1 MLVHDDFNLVV
12 PVLPHILVRVL
23 QVGCFKPIFSI
34 SVPAQHTSQIQECHK
49 DHLEFLATLLDYH
62 IKTRTMNNLIETLFK
77 SIISERPPCP
87 VRGRERYQVEFSSS
101 LMNTTH
107 LDRLS
112 KALHSS
118 LTASQCVPTVKHV
131 FGTLKNLWELYYAMS
146 CEQGDSSERAGKKRK
161 TSITVMAGDSDMKEL
176 AVTYCLIT
184 NLTSIVLSS
193 LPLHSLPSDILE
205 ELRVCIVDFR
215 MDFVH
220 YTISKALKDLKKQ
233 GDMDAWP
240 TEVVLASTLRL
251 LYTLDMSKNLSLPP
265 SHMTKLFKKL
275 LDLSSNDEL
284 LPELTLELVRLCQ
297 NDEFLSLTGRSS
309 VSHPALCFIS

>member
-1 MLVHDDFNLVV
+1 
-12 PVLPHILVRVL
+12 
-23 QVGCFKPIFSI
+23 
-34 SVPAQHTSQIQECHK
+34 
-49 DHLEFLATLLDYH
+49 
-62 IKTRTMNNLIETLFK
+62 
-77 SIISERPPCP
+77 
-87 VRGRERYQVEFSSS
+87 
-101 LMNTTH
+101 MNTTH

-118 LTASQCVPTVKHV
+118 LTASQCLPTVKHV

-146 CEQGDSSERAGKKRK
+146 CEQGDSSEGARKKRK
-161 TSITVMAGDSDMKEL
+161 TSITMMAGDSDMKEL

-215 MDFVH
+215 TNFVH

-251 LYTLDMSKNLSLPP
+251 LYTLEMSKNLSLPK

-275 LDLSSNDEL
+275 LDLSSNDKL

-297 NDEFLSLTGRSS
+297 NDEFLSLTSISS